1 MIPDTIYTIF
11 SLVAIP
17 SSASAPN
24 LFHPV
29 LSLTVSLVM
38 VCLYGAICF
47 LHALII
53 YNDESNTYSKSY
65 WDGLGYAEVG
75 FQGVLGLLHAGMALL
90 SCIAVHQWRRSKR
103 GERAGYTADVELTPS
118 TKDARVSDLS

>member
-1 MIPDTIYTIF
+1 MIPDTIYTLF

-24 LFHPV
+24 LFHPI
-29 LSLTVSLVM
+29 LTLTVSLVM

-47 LHALII
+47 LHTLII
-53 YNDESNTYSKSY
+53 YNDESNTYNKSY
-65 WDGLGYAEVG
+65 WDSLGYAEVG

-90 SCIAVHQWRRSKR
+90 SCIAVHRWRRPKK
-103 GERAGYTADVELTPS
+103 GARADYTADLELTPS
-118 TKDARVSDLS
+118 TKDGRASDLS

>member
-24 LFHPV
+24 LFHPI
-29 LSLTVSLVM
+29 LTLTVSLVM

-47 LHALII
+47 LHTLII
-53 YNDESNTYSKSY
+53 YNDESNTYNKSY
-65 WDGLGYAEVG
+65 WDSLGYAEVG
-75 FQGVLGLLHAGMALL
+75 FQGLLGLLHAGMALL
-90 SCIAVHQWRRSKR
+90 SCIAVHQWRRSKK
-103 GERAGYTADVELTPS
+103 GAMADYTADVELTPS
-118 TKDARVSDLS
+118 TKDGRASDLS

>member
-1 MIPDTIYTIF
+1 MIPDTIYTLF